1 MLRRALL
8 RFLTTTESL
17 ESRVALEQATVVQRL
32 KEEQDREAQKAK
44 LEAEDG
50 PSPLG
55 EYGFRPRGPEP
66 TRFGDWER
74 KGRVSDF

>member
-1 MLRRALL
+1 MLRRVLV
-8 RFLTTTESL
+8 RCLTTTEGL
-17 ESRVALEQATVVQRL
+17 ESRVAREQAIVVQRL
-32 KEEQDREAQKAK
+32 KEEQEKEARKSK
-44 LEAEDG
+44 PVDDDG

-55 EYGFRPRGPEP
+55 EYGYRPRGPEP